1 MNGYKYD
8 IPKDRTTVTEVL
20 IQYKLVLKLINNP
33 SLFTKLSLIFSL
45 NGAYFQAI
53 WFDSDFNAHDN
64 ASSLGSWKPKVL
76 EKKELNISE
85 EKMVKGH
92 KK

>member
-53 WFDSDFNAHDN
+53 WFDSDFNADD
-64 ASSLGSWKPKVL
+64 KCFFFRFL
-76 EKKELNISE
+76 ETKSFRKKRTKYFRGKNGERA
-85 EKMVKGH
+85 
-92 KK
+92 